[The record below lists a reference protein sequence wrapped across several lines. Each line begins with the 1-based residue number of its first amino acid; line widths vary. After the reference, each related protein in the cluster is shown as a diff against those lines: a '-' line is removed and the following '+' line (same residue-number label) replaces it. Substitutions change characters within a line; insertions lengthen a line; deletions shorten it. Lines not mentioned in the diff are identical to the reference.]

1 MCIKQKVRIKRRETS
16 KYIFSNQI
24 LQELADCLFWLIQIK
39 MTILKGIKP
48 EDIIYQKVLLRII
61 TASSMERIFMNN
73 LLILI

>member
-1 MCIKQKVRIKRRETS
+1 MYIKQKVRIKRRETS
-16 KYIFSNQI
+16 KDIFSNQV

-39 MTILKGIKP
+39 MAILKGIKP

-61 TASSMERIFMNN
+61 TKSSMERTFMNN

>member
-1 MCIKQKVRIKRRETS
+1 MYIKQKVRIKRRETS
-16 KYIFSNQI
+16 KDIFSNQT

-39 MTILKGIKP
+39 MAILKGIKP

-61 TASSMERIFMNN
+61 TKSSMERTFMNN